1 MTSKTDPT
9 SGAGLA
15 GAFDAVL
22 VVPGDGPRPAASA
35 GPVDQL
41 PDALRDFVKAGQVA
55 YQYATVHTEG
65 FSGPALVIGTP
76 TTSRVNNLELYL
88 VFPLGNEQSTIA
100 LVRGT
105 MATGGLVL
113 MVLLAGIAWMV
124 TRQVVVPVRAAART
138 AERFADGHLSERMPI
153 NGEDDMAR
161 LAVSFNDMAES
172 LSRQIAQ
179 LEEFGN
185 LQRRFTSDVSHEL
198 RTPLTTV
205 RMAADLIYDHSE
217 DLDPAL
223 RRSTELMVNELDR
236 FESLLSDLLEISRHD
251 AGVAELSVEAVDL
264 RTTVN
269 SALSNVGHLAED
281 AGVQMI
287 VDMPDE
293 DVIAEVDPRRV
304 ERILRNLIANAIDHA
319 EHKPVR
325 IRMGYDEDTVAV
337 TVRDYGVGLRPGEE
351 KLVFSR
357 FWRSDPS
364 RVRRIRRNRARAG
377 DQRRGRATAPG
388 PAGSL
393 GRARQ
398 RRLLPA
404 HPAAGAG
411 TQGHHQPAA
420 DETYC
425 PRSQRRQ
432 GPAARAR
439 ESAACDAAARPA
451 AARAAVVLAGCAGVP
466 SASAPQA
473 IGTVERP
480 APANLPK
487 PTPGMDPDVLLR
499 QFLKATADPANR
511 HLAARQFLTRSASDA
526 WDDAGSALLIDHVV
540 FVETHS
546 TERVS
551 VAMRAD
557 KLGSL
562 SDMGVFE
569 TAEGQLPDPGPIELV
584 KTPGGW
590 RIDKLP
596 NGVFLD
602 WQQFQAT
609 YKRNTLYFSDPTG
622 KTVVPDPR
630 YVAVSDRDQLAT
642 ELVSKLI
649 AGPRPEMAKSVHNML
664 IPPVRLRGPVTRAD
678 GGKSGVG
685 RGYGGARID
694 LELLTVAD
702 PRSRQLVAA
711 QIIWTLARADIKGPY
726 VIKADGASLDER
738 FADGWNTT
746 DVAATDPGVAEG
758 AAAGVHALIG
768 GRVVALD
775 GQRSDPVP
783 GAFGR
788 TTDQTSATLSRN
800 GHQVA
805 SVVTLRPGA
814 PDMASSLWIGDLG
827 GEAAEA
833 ADGHTLS
840 RPTWSLDDA
849 VWVVAD
855 GSTVLR
861 AIQETASGQ
870 PARLPVDSAA
880 VSSRFPGVIAELQ
893 LSRDGTRAAMVIN
906 GQVICASVEQT
917 QAGQFALAY
926 PRRLGFGLGS
936 SVVSLSWRTDEDI
949 AVSRNDAEHP
959 VSYVN
964 IDGVNSDA
972 PSANL
977 QQPVGVIAANPS
989 TVYVADPRG
998 VMQLSISGAEGAQG
1012 WLDVPAFMAGGAMP
1026 VMPG

>member
-1 MTSKTDPT
+1 MIRR
-9 SGAGLA
+9 L
-15 GAFDAVL
+15 
-22 VVPGDGPRPAASA
+22 GP
-35 GPVDQL
+35 
-41 PDALRDFVKAGQVA
+41 
-55 YQYATVHTEG
+55 
-65 FSGPALVIGTP
+65 
-76 TTSRVNNLELYL
+76 
-88 VFPLGNEQSTIA
+88 
-100 LVRGT
+100 
-105 MATGGLVL
+105 
-113 MVLLAGIAWMV
+113 LLA
-124 TRQVVVPVRAAART
+124 
-138 AERFADGHLSERMPI
+138 
-153 NGEDDMAR
+153 
-161 LAVSFNDMAES
+161 
-172 LSRQIAQ
+172 
-179 LEEFGN
+179 
-185 LQRRFTSDVSHEL
+185 
-198 RTPLTTV
+198 
-205 RMAADLIYDHSE
+205 
-217 DLDPAL
+217 
-223 RRSTELMVNELDR
+223 
-236 FESLLSDLLEISRHD
+236 
-251 AGVAELSVEAVDL
+251 
-264 RTTVN
+264 
-269 SALSNVGHLAED
+269 
-281 AGVQMI
+281 
-287 VDMPDE
+287 
-293 DVIAEVDPRRV
+293 
-304 ERILRNLIANAIDHA
+304 
-319 EHKPVR
+319 
-325 IRMGYDEDTVAV
+325 
-337 TVRDYGVGLRPGEE
+337 
-351 KLVFSR
+351 
-357 FWRSDPS
+357 
-364 RVRRIRRNRARAG
+364 
-377 DQRRGRATAPG
+377 
-388 PAGSL
+388 
-393 GRARQ
+393 
-398 RRLLPA
+398 
-404 HPAAGAG
+404 
-411 TQGHHQPAA
+411 
-420 DETYC
+420 
-425 PRSQRRQ
+425 
-432 GPAARAR
+432 
-439 ESAACDAAARPA
+439 
-451 AARAAVVLAGCAGVP
+451 AAVVLAGCAGVP

-526 WDDAGSALLIDHVV
+526 WDDAGSALLLDHVV

-551 VAMRAD
+551 VTMRAD

-726 VIKADGASLDER
+726 VIRADGASLDER

-917 QAGQFALAY
+917 QGGQFALAY
-926 PRRLGFGLGS
+926 PRRLGYGLGS

-998 VMQLSISGAEGAQG
+998 VMQLSISGAEGVQG